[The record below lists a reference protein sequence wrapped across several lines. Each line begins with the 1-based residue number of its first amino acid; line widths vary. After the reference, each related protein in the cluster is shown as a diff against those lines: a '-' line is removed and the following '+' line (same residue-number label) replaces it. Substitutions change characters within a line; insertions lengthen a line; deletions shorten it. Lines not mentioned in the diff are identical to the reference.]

1 MHSLPARLT
10 VLTGCLLLISALS
23 GAAGSPDK
31 GDFDSKGWLRGGEGL
46 IEALQKVEKDQKPLV
61 LYFFTD
67 WCGYCR
73 QFEKALLGTRQVKS
87 FLNTG
92 YAVMINPD
100 EGARENGIA
109 QYYRVMGYPAFFVY
123 GQKSGKMIRV
133 DRHRMVGG
141 RPQLLSPEEFI
152 QAIKEASAR

>member
-1 MHSLPARLT
+1 MHSFSTRLT
-10 VLTGCLLLISALS
+10 VLTGCLLVVSALS
-23 GAAGSPDK
+23 GAAANPDK
-31 GDFDSKGWLRGGEGL
+31 GDFDGKGWLSGGEGL
-46 IEALQKVEKDQKPLV
+46 IEALQKVEKDKKPLV
-61 LYFFTD
+61 LYFYAD

-87 FLNTG
+87 FLSTG

-100 EGARENGIA
+100 SGAQENGIA

-152 QAIKEASAR
+152 QAIKEASSR